1 MSVNPATGDRE
12 ILSSLDRGAGSR
24 FAGPEDLTIDSNG
37 DILVAD
43 AAWRAIFRV
52 DPTTGDR
59 ELLSTSDVLGVVG
72 AGPGFADLRTI
83 AVASFRFPVGIDIRP
98 RNPANRIN
106 LSSQGVVRVALLGTA
121 DFEVAEVEAETL
133 AFGPA
138 GATLANRRGP
148 HFEDVND
155 DGFTDLVGHFRVQEA
170 GIALGDGEA
179 CLVGETSDE
188 SRFEGC
194 DAIWTL
200 GPCGIGFELAVLP
213 LPLIWLR
220 RRCAGARRPIDR
232 RGMR

>member
-1 MSVNPATGDRE
+1 
-12 ILSSLDRGAGSR
+12 
-24 FAGPEDLTIDSNG
+24 
-37 DILVAD
+37 
-43 AAWRAIFRV
+43 
-52 DPTTGDR
+52 
-59 ELLSTSDVLGVVG
+59 
-72 AGPGFADLRTI
+72 
-83 AVASFRFPVGIDIRP
+83 
-98 RNPANRIN
+98 
-106 LSSQGVVRVALLGTA
+106 VALLGTA

-138 GATLANRRGP
+138 GARLANRRGP

-155 DGFTDLVGHFRVQEA
+155 DGFIDLVGHFRVQET

-220 RRCAGARRPIDR
+220 RHRAGARRRIDR